1 MNNTP
6 DYIRSSASSRSAAL
20 LVALLAATL
29 LVLPAA
35 AHNPTAIGI
44 SYDPGAEKL
53 WVTITHPVDDPAS
66 HYVNKVRVQ
75 QNGRTI
81 SDPDYKSQ
89 PDKNTFTYSY
99 DVRALPGDTFWVM
112 TTCSRGGTLEK
123 KFDVIAPATA
133 TTIPAAVQ
141 SQAPVAPVAPVATT
155 QKSPAGLLPLIGAA
169 AAVWLVKKE

>member
-1 MNNTP
+1 MRQTP
-6 DYIRSSASSRSAAL
+6 VSTGSAGSAL
-20 LVALLAATL
+20 RIPVILALLAAAV

-35 AHNPTAIGI
+35 AHSPTAIGI

-66 HYVNKVRVQ
+66 HYVSKVRVQ

-99 DVRALPGDTFWVM
+99 DVRALPGDTFWVLA
-112 TTCSRGGTLEK
+112 TCSRGGTLEK

-133 TTIPAAVQ
+133 TTVPAAVP
-141 SQAPVAPVAPVATT
+141 SQAPAAPVPTT